1 MVYGDL
7 QFFDII
13 LFAAIAGFII
23 YRLRSVLGKRTGFQK
38 KPTDHQ
44 PKYKELKEEEQNQKI
59 PSLLDN
65 QLKLETVYKNVSNFD
80 HKQFLDG
87 AKKAFEII
95 ITAFNNG
102 DKKTLKN
109 LVSQDVYNAF
119 EKAIDENTNNP
130 SAQFYSLI
138 IDSVEN
144 AKVEIDKLLLGGKDE
159 AKNIINMAEKRA
171 DDIVDEANQ
180 KAVQESL
187 NKIKIAE
194 QEIEQLAN
202 KVKSDLKNDLSALVI
217 EGTQSILKKEVDK
230 KAHDQII
237 EDLIRRI

>member
-144 AKVEIDKLLLGGKDE
+144 AKVENNTIS
-159 AKNIINMAEKRA
+159 I
-171 DDIVDEANQ
+171 
-180 KAVQESL
+180 SL
-187 NKIKIAE
+187 NFISEQMLNNDEGKIVK
-194 QEIEQLAN
+194 N
-202 KVKSDLKNDLSALVI
+202 KDSWSFEKPTNSSSPIWIL
-217 EGTQSILKKEVDK
+217 TQT
-230 KAHDQII
+230 
-237 EDLIRRI
+237 

>member
-44 PKYKELKEEEQNQKI
+44 PKYKEFKEEEQNQKI

-144 AKVEIDKLLLGGKDE
+144 AKVENNTIS
-159 AKNIINMAEKRA
+159 I
-171 DDIVDEANQ
+171 
-180 KAVQESL
+180 SL
-187 NKIKIAE
+187 NFISEQMLNNDEGKIVKNKDTWTFE
-194 QEIEQLAN
+194 KPAN
-202 KVKSDLKNDLSALVI
+202 SSSPIWIL
-217 EGTQSILKKEVDK
+217 TQT
-230 KAHDQII
+230 
-237 EDLIRRI
+237 

>member
-38 KPTDHQ
+38 KPTNHQ

-144 AKVEIDKLLLGGKDE
+144 AKVENNTIS
-159 AKNIINMAEKRA
+159 I
-171 DDIVDEANQ
+171 
-180 KAVQESL
+180 SL
-187 NKIKIAE
+187 NFISEQMLNNDEGKIVK
-194 QEIEQLAN
+194 N
-202 KVKSDLKNDLSALVI
+202 KDTWTFEKPTNSSSPIWIL
-217 EGTQSILKKEVDK
+217 TQT
-230 KAHDQII
+230 
-237 EDLIRRI
+237 